1 VAGSKHHSGFTL
13 IEMLIAMTLLGIMVV
28 LLFGSLKIAAESWNA
43 GENKIV
49 EVNRKAVV
57 YQFFKRHLTT
67 IRPLSMPMQQ
77 TSQQN
82 AGEDLGTGEQAFL
95 GQSQA
100 IRFVAALPVA
110 SARKGLQLFEI
121 TADPAEPSTIMV
133 ALSPYLQA
141 EPGEPDREVLLEHVK
156 TFAFAYFGKKEED
169 GEAGWLDDW
178 TGTDRLPQLIKV
190 GISLDDGS
198 YWPDM
203 VFPLKIN
210 GQATVD
216 NIAADNN
223 EPAVP

>member
-1 VAGSKHHSGFTL
+1 VAGGKRHNGFTL

-28 LLFGSLKIAAESWNA
+28 LLFSSLKIAAESWDA

-67 IRPLSMPMQQ
+67 IRPLPIQQ
-77 TSQQN
+77 TSQQSGSEN
-82 AGEDLGTGEQAFL
+82 LETDEQAFL
-95 GQSQA
+95 GQSRA
-100 IRFVAALPVA
+100 IRFVAGLPA
-110 SARKGLQLFEI
+110 SSARKGLQVFEI
-121 TADPAEPSTIMV
+121 YADSAEPSTIMV

-141 EPGEPDREVLLEHVK
+141 EPGEPDREVLLQNVK
-156 TFAFAYFGKKEED
+156 TFAFAYFGKKEDD
-169 GEAGWLDDW
+169 GEAVWLDDW

-190 GISLDDGS
+190 GIRLEDGS

-223 EPAVP
+223 QTAVP